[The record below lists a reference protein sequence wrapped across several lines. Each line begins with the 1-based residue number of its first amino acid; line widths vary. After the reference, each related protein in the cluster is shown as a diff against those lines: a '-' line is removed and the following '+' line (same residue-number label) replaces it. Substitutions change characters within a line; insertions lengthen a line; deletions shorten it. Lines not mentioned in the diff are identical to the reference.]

1 MPHDRSRTLGGNM
14 PRLAGGGSPVNVT
27 LTASTQRVLAWI
39 GALLAASGAVGCA
52 AESDNQTYDPVA
64 LGMTA
69 DSPPFYDDGETTIY
83 QVKRPISI
91 PITIPP
97 DSVRMSLSTPLP
109 PYSRTPWITIK
120 DVRVQVSWTISNLE
134 KQAHNVEVLLDPWN
148 EFARYV
154 PGFNVGEEETVPDLS
169 GIDLLMR
176 VEGMSRKKGIF
187 TFDDMDEV
195 ATDLATVQNIIASNA
210 DPATAE
216 EGVNGLVN
224 HTFEIHNRSN
234 DGDLLVQRYVP
245 KTIAGLVGFDIGLRT
260 FEAGN
265 VAIEIIVE
273 VTDHAGNRV
282 KTEDPLKLDG
292 SMYMTPDTDLTAPMG
307 DVR

>member
-1 MPHDRSRTLGGNM
+1 MPHDQSKPLGGET
-14 PRLAGGGSPVNVT
+14 PRPTGARSPAGPTLPVQ
-27 LTASTQRVLAWI
+27 SKKSFAWI

-91 PITIPP
+91 PIALPP
-97 DSVRMSLSTPLP
+97 DSTRMQLSTPLA
-109 PYSRTPWITIK
+109 PYARTPWITIK
-120 DVRVQVSWTISNLE
+120 DVRVQVSFTISNLE

-195 ATDLATVQNIIASNA
+195 ATDLATVQNIIGANA
-210 DPATAE
+210 DPATAQ

-265 VAIEIIVE
+265 VAIEIVVE

-292 SMYMTPDTDLTAPMG
+292 SMYMQPDADLTAPMG

>member
-1 MPHDRSRTLGGNM
+1 MPHDRIKPLRGETPRRLGDE
-14 PRLAGGGSPVNVT
+14 SPERATPSVP
-27 LTASTQRVLAWI
+27 SKPGFAWI

-52 AESDNQTYDPVA
+52 AESDKQTYEPVA

-91 PITIPP
+91 PVIPP
-97 DSVRMSLSTPLP
+97 TEAERMGLGAVVP
-109 PYSRTPWITIK
+109 PYTRTPWITIQ
-120 DVRVQVSWTISNLE
+120 DVRVQVTWTISNLE
-134 KQAHNVEVLLDPWN
+134 KQARNVEVLLDPWN

-176 VEGMSRKKGIF
+176 VEGLSRKKGVF

-195 ATDLATVQNIIASNA
+195 ATDLATAQNIIGANA

-224 HTFEIHNRSN
+224 HAFEIHNRSN
-234 DGDLLVQRYVP
+234 DNDLLIKRYIP

-260 FEAGN
+260 FDAGN
-265 VAIEIIVE
+265 VAIEIITE
-273 VTDHAGNRV
+273 VTDHNGSRV
-282 KTEDPLKLDG
+282 STEDALKLDG
-292 SMYMTPDTDLTAPMG
+292 SMWMTPETDLTAPMG

>member
-1 MPHDRSRTLGGNM
+1 MP
-14 PRLAGGGSPVNVT
+14 
-27 LTASTQRVLAWI
+27 WI
-39 GALLAASGAVGCA
+39 AALLAASGAVGCGV
-52 AESDNQTYDPVA
+52 ESDQQTYDPVP

-69 DSPPFYDDGETTIY
+69 SDAPFYDDGESTIY

-91 PITIPP
+91 PILPP
-97 DSVRMSLSTPLP
+97 SELDRTALGTPLP
-109 PYSRTPWITIK
+109 PYARTPWITIE
-120 DVRVQVSWTISNLE
+120 DVRVQVTWTISNLD
-134 KQAHNVEVLLDPWN
+134 KAARNVEILLDPWN

-154 PGFNVGEEETVPDLS
+154 PGFNVGEDETVPDLS
-169 GIDLLMR
+169 GIDLLLR
-176 VEGMSRKKGIF
+176 VEGMSRKKGVF

-195 ATDLATVQNIIASNA
+195 ATDLATVQNIIGANA

-224 HTFEIHNRSN
+224 HAFEIHNRSN
-234 DGDLLVQRYVP
+234 DNDLLVKRYIP

-273 VTDHAGNRV
+273 VVDHVGNRV
-282 KTEDPLKLDG
+282 STEQPLKLDG
-292 SMYMTPDTDLTAPMG
+292 SMWVTPDVDLTAPIG